1 MVLSGGEV
9 NKAPILT
16 DGELEKVYKE
26 RYLKACQFAEKYET
40 VLSEKRNEG
49 DRQRCF
55 ATTHREGIQRAT
67 AQAQLDSA
75 HLHCMGVV
83 REIFEQLEGDCPHCP
98 PGYKYKADCLECL
111 SELKSR
117 FLEGE
122 K

>member
-1 MVLSGGEV
+1 M
-9 NKAPILT
+9 KAPILT
-16 DGELEKVYKE
+16 DSEINE
-26 RYLKACQFAEKYET
+26 RVGYPGSKYLA
-40 VLSEKRNEG
+40 
-49 DRQRCF
+49 
-55 ATTHREGIQRAT
+55 RE
-67 AQAQLDSA
+67 AQVNADHEYYQ
-75 HLHCMGVV
+75 GVV